1 MPRPSPNAGNTPSV
15 SDVST
20 DSVLESIPDAV
31 VIADLDSGDVVEAND
46 AAGNLFE
53 CRPERLVGRD
63 HSALHPPEEP
73 DAYREAFRRAF
84 EEGQVDCLADG
95 TPLYVETLAG
105 ERKPVEINARQLDAD
120 GRSLVLGV
128 FREISDRLH
137 HEQRLEETTARLET
151 LLDALPLPV
160 SVLDIDGTV
169 ELWNQAAEET
179 FGYASGEVLG
189 EFYPLFVDYDEFDDL
204 LARVADGGI
213 LDGYE
218 TTHRARDGSVVDV
231 ELYARPLYEGDEISG
246 IVGAAI
252 DITEQKQRTQ
262 RLDVLHRVLR
272 HNLRNRLA
280 VIQGF
285 ATELTPNSERE
296 SEATEQILD
305 ASDSLVELAETAAE
319 TRKLVTRAQRRTETI
334 PLAEVVATV
343 ETSVE
348 STSVRIDAEPAQDPI
363 TVPRQSAPALDWL
376 LAAID
381 DHASNPAVDVT
392 VQAKRRYVR
401 LTVRGDEPLLDDGA
415 RELIENGRETSLRH
429 GNDLD
434 IAQMYLVLM
443 AVGGAI
449 CAPAAALAGSTI
461 QVELPRAG
469 AE

>member
-1 MPRPSPNAGNTPSV
+1 MPSV

-31 VIADLDSGDVVEAND
+31 VIADLDTGQVVQANA
-46 AAGNLFE
+46 AAGELFE
-53 CRPERLVGRD
+53 CNPEHLVGRNHGD
-63 HSALHPPEEP
+63 LHPSDDS

-84 EEGQVDCLADG
+84 EAGQVDRLADG
-95 TPLYVETLAG
+95 TPIYVETLVG
-105 ERKPVEINARQLDAD
+105 EHKPVEINARQLDTD
-120 GRSLVLGV
+120 GHSLVLGV

-137 HEQRLEETTARLET
+137 YEQRLEETTTRLET

-160 SVLDIDGTV
+160 SVLDVDGTV

-204 LARVADGGI
+204 LARVADGDT

-231 ELYARPLYEGDEISG
+231 ELYARPLFEGDEITG
-246 IVGAAI
+246 IVGTAV
-252 DITEQKQRTQ
+252 DSTEQKQRTQ

-285 ATELTPNSERE
+285 VNELTPDSERE

-319 TRKLVTRAQRRTETI
+319 TRKLITRAQRRTETI

-348 STSVRIDAEPAQDPI
+348 STSVRIEAASEREPI
-363 TVPRQSAPALDWL
+363 TVPQQGGRALDWL
-376 LAAID
+376 LASID
-381 DHASNPAVDVT
+381 DHTSNSDVEVA
-392 VQAKRRYVR
+392 VQAKRRFVR
-401 LTVRGDEPLLDDGA
+401 LTVRGDEQLLADGA
-415 RELIENGRETSLRH
+415 WELIANGRETSLRH
-429 GNDLD
+429 GSGLD

-443 AVGGAI
+443 AAGGTI
-449 CAPAAALAGSTI
+449 STPSASTDGRSI
-461 QVELPRAG
+461 QVELPRVG